1 MTDQRLLW
9 PDLAKGLCIVLV
21 VLHHVTKFYAPLM
34 PDDVAPIG
42 TAWQAV
48 MAALKPIRMPLFFVI
63 SGLFASG
70 SIRRPWRA
78 ARRRL
83 VGGYYLYVVWLVIFA
98 VVYGFERTI
107 DANRTDSFADFL
119 GELVWAATSMWFLFA
134 LVAYFVLAKAMR
146 RLPAGWVIGAAV
158 LLSGATSYLP
168 FDEANRV
175 SVLFHFS
182 FFAFGAYCPALVRR
196 ISEVDLPLRTLAAA
210 YVVGTAG
217 LFRLDPPRSIQ
228 LVLLS
233 LVGIPLGI
241 AVAVRLS
248 QRAAVA
254 EPIAWL
260 GRRTLRVYV
269 LHVAILAVVV
279 HTPLSPALA
288 SPAGTVV
295 ATLLFPVLVTAG
307 VVLLCLGLHAVLV
320 RLGFGF
326 LFDLPAFPLRD
337 GSTTG
342 YRARPSQDRIL
353 ALGPY
358 VGR

>member
-1 MTDQRLLW
+1 MTDERLLW

-34 PDDVAPIG
+34 PDDIAPIG
-42 TAWQAV
+42 TTWQAV
-48 MAALKPIRMPLFFVI
+48 SAALKPIRMPLFFVV

-70 SIRRPWRA
+70 AIRRPWGD

-83 VGGYYLYVVWLVIFA
+83 IGGYYLYVVWLVIFA

-107 DANRTDSFADFL
+107 DANRTDSPTDFL

-134 LVAYFVLAKAMR
+134 LVAYFVLAKTLR
-146 RLPAGWVIGAAV
+146 RLPAGWVIAVAA

-175 SVLFHFS
+175 SVLFHFA

-196 ISEVDLPLRTLAAA
+196 ISEADLPVRTLAAA

-217 LFRLDPPRSIQ
+217 LLLLDPPRSIQ

-233 LVGIPLGI
+233 VVGIPLGI
-241 AVAVRLS
+241 AVTVRLS
-248 QRAAVA
+248 RCGAIA

-269 LHVAILAVVV
+269 LHMAILAALV
-279 HTPLSPALA
+279 HTPLTPALDSPAATL
-288 SPAGTVV
+288 V
-295 ATLLFPVLVTAG
+295 ATVLFPLLVTAG
-307 VVLLCLGLHAVLV
+307 LVVCCLGMHAALV
-320 RLGFGF
+320 RLGLGC
-326 LFDLPAFPLRD
+326 LFNLPDLPPAGALGPRH
-337 GSTTG
+337 S
-342 YRARPSQDRIL
+342 RPSQDRLL

-358 VGR
+358 PGR